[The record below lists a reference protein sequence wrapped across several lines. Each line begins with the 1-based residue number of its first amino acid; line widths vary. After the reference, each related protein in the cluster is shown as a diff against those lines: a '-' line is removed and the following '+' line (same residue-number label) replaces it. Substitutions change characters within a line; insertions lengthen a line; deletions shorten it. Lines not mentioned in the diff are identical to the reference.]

1 MIKVILN
8 VNLEYELQANTIE
21 EAEEAIIKLELPES
35 YISESLE
42 VVKFLDEND
51 NEIEE

>member
-8 VNLEYELQANTIE
+8 VNLEFELPVKTIK
-21 EAEEAIIKLELPES
+21 AAQKAIINLELPES